1 MPGALPPLAEE
12 DHVCEVC
19 RMSYASLG
27 VDDAV
32 ERIRDVPA
40 AVRHAVAAVG
50 ESRRHTR
57 PDAHT
62 WSVTEYVCH
71 VRDVYVSSTIRL
83 YRVRTE
89 QQPTL
94 EPMLNDL
101 RVVRFRYNERE
112 VDAVLDELED
122 DVAGFCDEVARVR
135 PDGWD
140 RTATRQPHELRTA
153 RWLVRQALH
162 EGTHHVLDIADV
174 SERLASPDRSV
185 DG

>member
-12 DHVCEVC
+12 DHVCELC

-40 AVRHAVAAVG
+40 SVRHAVAAVG

-89 QQPTL
+89 QQPAL

-122 DVAGFCDEVARVR
+122 DVAGFCDEVDPGAARRVGPHRDATAARVAHGAMAR
-135 PDGWD
+135 PPGV
-140 RTATRQPHELRTA
+140 A
-153 RWLVRQALH
+153 RGHPPRARHRRRV
-162 EGTHHVLDIADV
+162 G
-174 SERLASPDRSV
+174 ASGVARSL
-185 DG
+185 G